1 MADPF
6 RTDILPDPMPTA
18 TPRSTMDEDNFAQ
31 AMPSALPPPVPS
43 PVPEPATPPIQ
54 PEDRTLEEVYAG
66 RRAMDFDE
74 QVTGNNNPFG
84 DQWSSAKSYRQ
95 EGKDITA
102 MLSDRE
108 NLGGVAPDVVDLASE
123 SYDPQTFKDMATNW
137 RATAFMLDTPVEQ
150 LKDSDYTL
158 YKKLVA
164 AKLGKNAPKTEGEYR
179 QMLADH
185 FNNRQVTE
193 AALDDLNMMA
203 VMDALNATNY
213 GQEFPMVRDQGR
225 TLSEWMAKYPE
236 LATPDRQWL
245 LARNAGEMYRNT
257 IDDLKDVRQFAAPTF
272 KTLVAF
278 TQGNAT
284 EEQLDELGRNL
295 RDLTPEQFTKVS
307 QYVSLAA
314 EAEKIDRGAWAQLAK
329 NLGESLSRG
338 FDWIPANDIFSGQSE
353 AANRLKAVEK
363 DDVWVPVES
372 ESLPAGEYQ
381 NPRTARE
388 LPKYL
393 QMASM
398 GQPDETGYEEPL
410 QNNWR
415 KATPEEKDLIRQNA
429 EDGMKSMKMVRK
441 LRNLAKTGV
450 DPIKPLAQGG
460 LLGAVERGAYGLAG
474 SIPLMGAVAVNPLF
488 GVLAYQQNELDRILL
503 QNEDMDLG
511 AASTLAL
518 VEGGMNAVIDRF
530 QLASL
535 AGKSKVFGG
544 VLKGMQKGGVANY
557 LKRVGVIQVE
567 QFAQEGAQDMIAPVV
582 ETIVASLRE
591 DMPDKDFMEELGNW
605 WETRPEVFFATLPL
619 ALIGGGFASTGDLK
633 NVNTEVTRERLRGAG
648 ISEEKINNIL
658 ASETRAEMDERIQE
672 AWQSRTEEDKARGLE
687 YLNQQLQQIKQTDTD
702 HNLAVERKED
712 GTAEWIVTDY
722 KGEEVGR
729 FGDIDAAMEVIS
741 QNTSANLLNEKSTTA
756 ELLNWASKVLEN
768 PDISPDEKPV
778 SVAQRMVEME
788 GIGDQKGIDNLM
800 ARLKFGDLQGK
811 DPNKLYIL
819 GETTIEQ
826 VRDGVYRAVIKL
838 KENAS
843 PRDALE
849 EINHGFFKIALA
861 NGTYT
866 LDTYQKWLE
875 QTEAATG
882 RELKRATEMEVIES
896 LAQVTED
903 FVMGRIEETS
913 MPQSFVDYIKRIA
926 AVFKE
931 ALARFLKMDEAFK
944 TGAIDTDF
952 QTALEQSLGINP
964 QVRLDRI
971 SDQTAASIDPN
982 LSVRDTSGD
991 PDERASDPA
1000 TESGDP
1006 APDVKIDEIDPDKQT
1021 GKEWKEIPWSDD
1033 WNFSVR
1039 VLPTSFVPM
1048 DAKLFAKIKKESGGI
1063 IRSVFIDRMKAGGEY
1078 LGIPLQGGMGFPS
1091 IVENLKAGV
1100 GWAFNSKSTAR
1111 ALYNR
1116 AMDSGGY
1123 LALSIMVEGNVIGN
1137 KSFAMMWFEQLRQN
1151 IAAGKLTNAKALA
1164 ELNRVREKYVTKKVD
1179 ATRFT
1184 DIQKKD
1190 KNGKLKFNKDGSP
1203 VFEKEKIQATDEK
1216 GDLLFTRKG
1225 NPAWE
1230 KTDKNF
1236 TGHSTPWKSLAEAE
1250 KAIVG
1255 MPQGKRG
1262 SAYFKKTFNK
1272 EKNQAD
1278 YQELLTKTNTKAG
1291 FPDAVQM
1298 VKDVEEPSFS
1308 GLPAQTIV
1316 GIIKIEKVPD
1326 GVDPAMTAKQLGVPE
1341 HKSYGFILKGKPVAR
1356 MMKFRTLAEVK
1367 PSIAKEMMSQDNE
1380 RWKMDDL
1387 ISYSVKETKKSADQI
1402 AKIVGAMSASDIR
1415 TKLESSKLTPTP
1427 RMVAMLGEFP
1437 EYLEPIVSYMMDK
1450 RQDLVDG
1457 KVSPRDVA
1465 KAYWMTIASIGADAI
1480 DVATIGK
1487 KAQAEGI
1494 SFNPDSMF
1502 TTTGTRGQLQMR
1514 PEELAAYWLGT
1525 PEGQRALDNVEKG
1538 VFNAEDWETGLLL
1551 RDAFGRND
1559 LRERW
1564 RVTGTGEKNTN
1575 QTIMVDGNA
1584 VQVEVNENGKWSFSI
1599 DNKDTPVELPE
1610 GLTEGKRVQTSGSV
1624 GLPKGKKANLTNL
1637 KELTDRINSAKG
1649 DPEKLEKAVMSAV
1662 GIGEGKKGFV
1672 SHFLGFGG
1680 WSTIDAVELNIWL
1693 AGVGDTTRADQE
1705 QKMIAAI
1712 AKKASGQA
1720 ATRRDLFERIREAI
1734 LGLRDKA
1741 KGGKK
1746 IPKEVAPHIIHHWIW
1761 DAAKDI
1767 QTTHEGLY
1775 YAMQNYSVRETPV
1788 SPRSS
1793 VAPVDGNDIR
1803 VIETENAKIIGA
1815 ALFSIRAFHGT
1826 PYDFYQFQMERIGTG
1841 EGAQAFGWGLY
1852 FAGEKGTA
1860 IFYRDKLTPTDKY
1873 TLKGM
1878 TLDELKDAIGSA
1890 ESYHVWD
1897 AINWASGKLE
1907 QAKRTITRWIKE
1919 DEYENLEGALAFLNT
1934 LTDEDIKQIGGN
1946 LYQTDLDVENDELL
1960 DWDTPLSEQSDKV
1973 QAALQSASDHWL
1985 WQDAISQTKDM
1996 VGGALYKTLTATS
2009 PDAEFSREGIDPK
2022 KKASEALLAAGIKG
2036 IRYLDQGSRLPSLR
2050 DSKELRDA
2058 LKEADYL
2065 GFDTIQEA
2073 KQAILT
2079 HADWAD
2085 RWDVKG
2091 TALEQVVKKY
2101 REDGTYNYVLF
2112 DDSLIKITEKNGKP
2126 VAPQDAVSYS
2136 IRETERIA
2144 ATALIDKDNEIL
2156 SSPSKTHAELME
2168 ESGFDLDGGE
2178 FPPTKNFGFIT
2189 TTGRFVM
2196 QDEAQRIAQEARQV
2210 QGNQPISGEIVS
2222 RLNDDP
2228 SYSIREQGEID
2239 RVASAVDAVNRG
2251 PEGRLAV
2258 YQRAKLKFLQLM
2270 QDNKAALDAIKAAA
2284 VSDPAPAIEKLEE
2297 DRAGRLADIET
2308 EEIAEVQSA
2317 LQDNAVQFASRI
2329 EDAIDT
2335 EDKAT
2340 LKADAR
2346 DRAKILEK
2354 GIREKYAERKK
2365 QVEQEV
2371 AAEKRKVSE
2380 VSESRRVASNAVYKE
2395 KVKYEKLAQ
2404 AVAELDGLLKVLPKE
2419 VIGKV
2424 GGFATLTKIGG
2435 GEKALADFFVKRV
2448 EMVDEQ
2454 LERYLNKEYD
2464 QELDR
2469 IFERAKP
2476 KKAKAGE
2483 KPKGIGAEIQN
2494 LFAILKEARDFS
2506 AREVSAHLAGI
2517 DDQLATGELTAEE
2530 EAALKQEAALV
2541 TLVGNWKPKF
2551 QGYTDPTTGKI
2562 SYAKVDNG
2570 ADSNRRA
2577 TAIAALRETWA
2588 RGFADYRARE
2598 MARREQRETEQRM
2611 AIQSTGKTGDMTK
2624 RKDKQLADAG
2634 LGAKFRNALF
2644 NLVSWDQFTA
2654 LLFGNNSAVANRV
2667 SDLQRRADNQKE
2679 DAIQQKTE
2687 SIEDL
2692 FTRLAGG
2699 KRLDGES
2706 LRWDMSQ
2713 MSMVVDGLK
2722 LSELEGLTATMMWMQ
2737 EDGKRHMEGRSDE
2750 KGNRISAWGY
2760 TQAFIDKIEGALSPE
2775 AKEVRQFLLDNYARE
2790 YSRINA
2796 VYRQLNGIDLPQ
2808 IKNYSPLIVA
2818 PQNAPMGMVTDPV
2831 TGNAVSAASVS
2842 PGALRTRGTATAE
2855 PQFRD
2860 ALQTFIAHT
2869 KQMEHWMA
2877 YAPMLAEVN
2886 GILRNREV
2894 QSAIEEK
2901 GGIEAKKVLNLWLD
2915 LFAQGGNRD
2924 ASNQLDLSQQITG
2937 MAGRGAQMALV
2948 GRLGTL
2954 LVQTTQL
2961 GAAIAEM
2968 PTGSYVVRLS
2978 KLLTGNLGWGEA
2990 LNSPYVQRRIR
3001 EMPPV
3006 VQQAL
3011 EGLAATQPNRLKYEV
3026 ARIGRLIS
3034 GTDGLMTAGTFAIV
3048 FDYHFTQA
3056 KKMGFA
3062 EAEARAYARNVAER
3076 ATDRLAQ
3083 PTRMGARSIFELTQT
3098 NAYAKVGWAFA
3109 SEARKNLALAAY
3121 ATANKSAGEATRTIA
3136 GLVFLNIIFSSLIRN
3151 AWKDARDEEDDEWF
3165 DDRNWSVKRMLLA
3178 AATEPFYGLPFIGA
3192 AIEEGAYVAAGEYN
3206 MTGSILSPTRAIRA
3220 MMKLPDTL
3228 SGERDIED
3236 MMKDL
3241 QAVLSVMGLF
3251 NQNLAA
3257 TTSISNIAIDAFTLG
3272 KNAKENLEN

>member
-6 RTDILPDPMPTA
+6 NTSVLPDPMPTPIPA
-18 TPRSTMDEDNFAQ
+18 RTPDEDENA
-31 AMPSALPPPVPS
+31 ATPSALPPPVPTPLPAPTPD
-43 PVPEPATPPIQ
+43 PVM
-54 PEDRTLEEVYAG
+54 PEDRPLDEVFAG
-66 RRAMDFDE
+66 RRGMSFNE
-74 QVTGNNNPFG
+74 SVTGNSTPFG

-102 MLSDRE
+102 MLSDRD

-123 SYDPQTFKDMATNW
+123 SYDPQAFKDMATNW

-164 AKLGKNAPKTEGEYR
+164 AKLGKNAPKSEGEYR

-185 FNNRQVTE
+185 FNNRQTTE
-193 AALDDLNMMA
+193 KALDDLNMMA

-257 IDDLKDVRQFAAPTF
+257 LDDLKDVRQFAAPTF
-272 KTLVAF
+272 KTLVDF
-278 TQGNAT
+278 TQGKAT
-284 EEQLDELGRNL
+284 QDQLDDLGRNL

-314 EAEKIDRGAWAQLAK
+314 EAQQIDRGAWSQLAK

-338 FDWIPANDIFSGQSE
+338 FDWIPANDIFTGQAE
-353 AANRLKAVEK
+353 ALNRLKAVEK
-363 DDVWVPVES
+363 DDVWVPVDS

-429 EDGMKSMKMVRK
+429 EEGMKSMKMVRK

-474 SIPLMGAVAVNPLF
+474 SIPLMGAVAVNPFF

-503 QNEDMDLG
+503 ENEEMDLG

-530 QLASL
+530 QIASL

-557 LKRVGVIQVE
+557 LKRVGVIQTE
-567 QFAQEGAQDMIAPVV
+567 QFLQEGAQDMIAPVV

-591 DMPDKDFMEELGNW
+591 DMPDKDFMQELGNW

-619 ALIGGGFASTGDLK
+619 ALIGGGFASTGNLK
-633 NVNTEVTRERLRGAG
+633 NVNTEVTRERLRGLG
-648 ISEEKINNIL
+648 ISEEKIETIL
-658 ASETRAEMDERIQE
+658 ASETRADMDERIQE
-672 AWQSRTEEDKARGLE
+672 AWQSRTEEDKARGLQ

-712 GTAEWIVTDY
+712 GTAEWIVSDY

-741 QNTSANLLNEKSTTA
+741 QNTSANLTNEKSTTA

-768 PDISPDEKPV
+768 PDISTDEKPV

-826 VRDGVYRAVIKL
+826 VKDGVYRAVIKL

-849 EINHGFFKIALA
+849 EINHGFFKVALA

-866 LDTYQKWLE
+866 LDTYQNWLE

-903 FVMGRIEETS
+903 FVMGRIDETS

-944 TGAIDTDF
+944 TGAIDADF
-952 QTALEQSLGINP
+952 QTALEQSLGIDP

-1033 WNFSVR
+1033 WNYSVR

-1063 IRSVFIDRMKAGGEY
+1063 IRSVFIDRMKAGGDY

-1100 GWAFNSKSTAR
+1100 GWAFNSRSTAR

-1179 ATRFT
+1179 ATRDT

-1190 KNGKLKFNKDGSP
+1190 KNGKLKFNKEGSP
-1203 VFEKEKIQATDEK
+1203 VFEKEKIQATDAE
-1216 GDLLFTRKG
+1216 GNLLFTRKG
-1225 NPAWE
+1225 NPAWV
-1230 KTDKNF
+1230 KTDKKF

-1272 EKNQAD
+1272 TKNQAD

-1291 FPDAVQM
+1291 FPDAVNM
-1298 VKDVEEPSFS
+1298 VKDVEEPSFA

-1316 GIIKIEKVPD
+1316 GIIKIEKVPE
-1326 GVDPAMTAKQLGVPE
+1326 GTDPAMTAKQLGVPE

-1402 AKIVGAMSASDIR
+1402 AKIVGAMSANDIR

-1480 DVATIGK
+1480 DVATIGN

-1494 SFNPDSMF
+1494 SFNPDPMF

-1564 RVTGTGEKNTN
+1564 RVTGTGEKNTD
-1575 QTIMVDGNA
+1575 QTIIVEGKA

-1610 GLTEGKRVQTSGSV
+1610 GMTEGKRIQTSGSV

-1637 KELTDRINSAKG
+1637 KELTDRINAAKG

-1680 WSTIDAVELNIWL
+1680 WSTIDAVELNMWL
-1693 AGVGDTTRADQE
+1693 AGVGDTTRATED

-1720 ATRRDLFERIREAI
+1720 ATRRDLFERIRTAI

-1775 YAMQNYSVRETPV
+1775 YAMQNYSVREA
-1788 SPRSS
+1788 SPILQQYEGWKSVEVTKEGRAFSPIVRDLLQRRSNGEDIPRE
-1793 VAPVDGNDIR
+1793 VIEEAINEHFPAQLAPVPQSEKDLPTQEEVDNATASKPNKRISVSEIPERQPVNIR
-1803 VIETENAKIIGA
+1803 QDVPAWTDYGVGVVVIDTPEGKAYSAAAAIDNPRFVLNEKKSLAIALGGAKGPHIVIKGDWAEDQSMPLGLENWTQVGYNPDRHSYYYDRSTGQQITGA
-1815 ALFSIRAFHGT
+1815 SKA
-1826 PYDFYQFQMERIGTG
+1826 Y
-1841 EGAQAFGWGLY
+1841 
-1852 FAGEKGTA
+1852 
-1860 IFYRDKLTPTDKY
+1860 
-1873 TLKGM
+1873 
-1878 TLDELKDAIGSA
+1878 
-1890 ESYHVWD
+1890 
-1897 AINWASGKLE
+1897 
-1907 QAKRTITRWIKE
+1907 
-1919 DEYENLEGALAFLNT
+1919 
-1934 LTDEDIKQIGGN
+1934 QIGN
-1946 LYQTDLDVENDELL
+1946 VVFVTDPQYGDGKI
-1960 DWDTPLSEQSDKV
+1960 SD
-1973 QAALQSASDHWL
+1973 L
-1985 WQDAISQTKDM
+1985 
-1996 VGGALYKTLTATS
+1996 
-2009 PDAEFSREGIDPK
+2009 
-2022 KKASEALLAAGIKG
+2022 
-2036 IRYLDQGSRLPSLR
+2036 
-2050 DSKELRDA
+2050 
-2058 LKEADYL
+2058 
-2065 GFDTIQEA
+2065 
-2073 KQAILT
+2073 
-2079 HADWAD
+2079 
-2085 RWDVKG
+2085 
-2091 TALEQVVKKY
+2091 
-2101 REDGTYNYVLF
+2101 
-2112 DDSLIKITEKNGKP
+2112 
-2126 VAPQDAVSYS
+2126 SYS
-2136 IRETERIA
+2136 IRENNDVDRI
-2144 ATALIDKDNEIL
+2144 NFL
-2156 SSPSKTHAELME
+2156 SQELDAMYEAGGTNRRIGTYESELESLFQKIESQQQEME
-2168 ESGFDLDGGE
+2168 DESFEVEEAVDYMDRDYD
-2178 FPPTKNFGFIT
+2178 PTGMMLESVEDYL
-2189 TTGRFVM
+2189 TGRVDN
-2196 QDEAQRIAQEARQV
+2196 QDQTLAEHIRGVVASEGPMNLIPNITDAQIEEGAMELY
-2210 QGNQPISGEIVS
+2210 NN
-2222 RLNDDP
+2222 RLTLRDQLAPDLSTP
-2228 SYSIREQGEID
+2228 FYSIREQGEID

-2297 DRAGRLADIET
+2297 DRAGRIADIET

-2329 EDAIDT
+2329 EDAIDS
-2335 EDKAT
+2335 EDKAQ
-2340 LKADAR
+2340 LNADAK

-2354 GIREKYAERKK
+2354 GIREKYTERKK

-2380 VSESRRVASNAVYKE
+2380 VSESRRVASNAVYRE

-2404 AVAELDGLLKVLPKE
+2404 AVAELDGLLKVLPRE

-2424 GGFATLTKIGG
+2424 GGFSSLTKIGG

-2448 EMVDEQ
+2448 EMVDAQ
-2454 LERYLNKEYD
+2454 LERYLNEEYD
-2464 QELDR
+2464 TELDR

-2494 LFAILKEARDFS
+2494 LFAILKEARDFN

-2517 DDQLATGELTAEE
+2517 DDKLATGELSAEE

-2541 TLVGNWKPKF
+2541 TLVGNWKPKY

-2562 SYAKVDNG
+2562 GYAKVDNG

-2577 TAIAALRETWA
+2577 TAVDALRETWA
-2588 RGFADYRARE
+2588 RGFAEYRAKEIAKRQ
-2598 MARREQRETEQRM
+2598 QRETEQRM

-2644 NLVSWDQFTA
+2644 NLVSWDQFTG

-2679 DAIQQKTE
+2679 DAIQIKTE
-2687 SIEDL
+2687 AIESL

-2699 KRLDGES
+2699 NRLDGES

-2737 EDGKRHMEGRSDE
+2737 SDGKRHMEGRFDE
-2750 KGNRISAWGY
+2750 NGNRISAWGY

-2775 AKEVRQFLLDNYARE
+2775 AKEVRQFLLDNYDRE
-2790 YSRINA
+2790 YQRINS
-2796 VYRQLNGIDLPQ
+2796 VYRQLNGINLPQ

-2818 PQNAPMGMVTDPV
+2818 PQNAPMGMTNDPV
-2831 TGNAVSAASVS
+2831 TGVPVSAASINPS
-2842 PGALRTRGTATAE
+2842 SLRTRGTATAE

-2860 ALQTFIAHT
+2860 AIQTFIAHT

-2877 YAPMLAEVN
+2877 YAPMLSEVN

-2894 QSAIEEK
+2894 QNAIEEK

-2954 LVQTTQL
+2954 LIQSTQL

-3056 KKMGFA
+3056 KKMGFT
-3062 EAEARAYARNVAER
+3062 EPDARAYARNVAER

-3121 ATANKSAGEATRTIA
+3121 ATANKPAGEATRTIA
-3136 GLVFLNIIFSSLIRN
+3136 GLLLLNIIFSSLIRN
-3151 AWKDARDEEDDEWF
+3151 AWRDARDEEDEEWF

-3220 MMKLPDTL
+3220 MMKLPDAL

-3241 QAVLSVMGLF
+3241 QAILSVMGLF

-3257 TTSISNIAIDAFTLG
+3257 TTSLSNIAIDAFTLG